1 MEPGANV
8 ELALL
13 IGRLLLAAVFL
24 LAGVAKYADPKGTS
38 KAFTEFGL
46 PRALA
51 AFVAMVLPFVEAG
64 VAIAL
69 VPVASAWY
77 GACGALALLGIFIVG
92 IVFVMVRGR
101 KPDCRCFGQLHSAPV
116 GATTLIR
123 NGILGALAGWLV
135 WMGPARVGPSVWRHV
150 RAAGENEQRLVAV
163 AAFIFCFLIWRA
175 LRQRGAGEE
184 DKAVLGGS
192 LFDWGDDEESTEEV
206 SPADASSADTMPS
219 APAPKPQPRPRAPA
233 PQPRP
238 RDPVLQKIIEA
249 GTGWPVGTLAP
260 AFRLPDLTGE
270 QHSLHSLLEPG
281 KVNFLV
287 FSSPHCESC
296 RALWPY
302 LGRWSR
308 EYGQALN
315 LILISRGSE
324 TEKLAQQNGIEMSRV
339 LLQQEFEISD
349 VYGVTSTPAAVLVGA
364 DGRIQSPLAVG
375 REEIQKLMGRAQPA
389 SSSWYAD
396 TSKEKHA

>member
-1 MEPGANV
+1 M

-13 IGRLLLAAVFL
+13 VGRLLLAAVFL

-38 KAFTEFGL
+38 KAFTDFGL
-46 PRALA
+46 PRAIA
-51 AFVAMVLPFVEAG
+51 AFVALVLPVVEAG

-69 VPVASAWY
+69 VPAASAWY
-77 GACGALALLGIFIVG
+77 GACGALALLGIFMAG

-116 GATTLIR
+116 GPSTLIR
-123 NGILGALAGWLV
+123 NAVLGALAGWLV
-135 WMGPARVGPSVWRHV
+135 WRGPARIGPSVWQHLQS
-150 RAAGENEQRLVAV
+150 AGEDEKRLFFV
-163 AAFIFCFLIWRA
+163 AAVILCFLFWRA
-175 LRQRGAGEE
+175 LRQRGGGEE
-184 DKAVLGGS
+184 APAAVEGP
-192 LFDWGDDEESTEEV
+192 LFDWGEAEEET
-206 SPADASSADTMPS
+206 AAPS
-219 APAPKPQPRPRAPA
+219 EPTRKTNARPRSPA
-233 PQPRP
+233 PQPPP
-238 RDPVLQKIIEA
+238 RDPALQKIIEA

-270 QHSLHSLLEPG
+270 PHSLHSLLESG

-287 FSSPHCESC
+287 FSSPHCEPC

-308 EYGQALN
+308 EQGQALN
-315 LILISRGSE
+315 LIVVSRDGTDS
-324 TEKLAQQNGIEMSRV
+324 LAKQNAVEMSRV

-349 VYGVTSTPAAVLVGA
+349 AYGVSSTPAAVVLGA
-364 DGRIQSPLAVG
+364 DGRIQSQLAVG
-375 REEIQKLMGRAQPA
+375 REEIQKLIARAQNV

>member
-1 MEPGANV
+1 M

-24 LAGVAKYADPKGTS
+24 LAGVAKYADPKGTT
-38 KAFTEFGL
+38 KAFTDFGL

-51 AFVAMVLPFVEAG
+51 AFVALILPVVEAG

-77 GACGALALLGIFIVG
+77 GACGALALLGIFMAG
-92 IVFVMVRGR
+92 IVAAMVRGR

-116 GATTLIR
+116 GRSTLIR

-135 WMGPARVGPSVWRHV
+135 WMGPSYIGPPVWQHLKS
-150 RAAGENEQRLVAV
+150 AGEDEQRLFGV
-163 AAFIFCFLIWRA
+163 AAAILCFLLWRA
-175 LRQRGAGEE
+175 LRQRGSGEE
-184 DKAVLGGS
+184 TAAVEGP
-192 LFDWGDDEESTEEV
+192 LFDWGDDEKSTEQ
-206 SPADASSADTMPS
+206 ASSEQASSEPAENAAPS

-233 PQPRP
+233 TQPRP
-238 RDPVLQKIIEA
+238 RDPALQKIIEA

-260 AFRLPDLTGE
+260 AFRLPDLTGQ
-270 QHSLHSLLEPG
+270 QHSLHALLESG
-281 KVNFLV
+281 KINFLV

-302 LGRWSR
+302 LSRWSR

-315 LILISRGSE
+315 LIVVSRAG
-324 TEKLAQQNGIEMSRV
+324 TENVAKQNGIEMSRV

-349 VYGVTSTPAAVLVGA
+349 AYGAISTPAAVLLGA
-364 DGRIQSPLAVG
+364 DGRIQSQLAVG
-375 REEIQKLMGRAQPA
+375 REEIQKLIARTQTS

>member
-1 MEPGANV
+1 MTVEPAQNV

-24 LAGVAKYADPKGTS
+24 LAGIAKYSDPHGTT
-38 KAFTEFGL
+38 KAFTDFGL

-51 AFVAMVLPFVEAG
+51 AFAAMVLPFVEAG

-77 GACGALALLGIFIVG
+77 GACAALALLGIFIGG
-92 IVFVMVRGR
+92 IIFMMARGR

-116 GATTLIR
+116 GVSTLIR

-135 WMGPARVGPSVWRHV
+135 WRGPSHVGPAVWQHL
-150 RAAGENEQRLVAV
+150 RAAGDNEQRLFFV
-163 AAFIFCFLIWRA
+163 AAVIVCFLFWRA
-175 LRQRGAGEE
+175 LRQRSGGEQTA
-184 DKAVLGGS
+184 AVEGP
-192 LFDWGDDEESTEEV
+192 LFDWGEEEESAESET
-206 SPADASSADTMPS
+206 PS
-219 APAPKPQPRPRAPA
+219 APAPKPQARQRAQA

-238 RDPVLQKIIEA
+238 RDAALQKVMEA
-249 GTGWPVGTLAP
+249 GTGWPLGTLAP
-260 AFRLPDLTGE
+260 AFRLPNLAGE
-270 QHSLHSLLEPG
+270 QRSLHSLLEPG
-281 KVNFLV
+281 KITFLV

-308 EYGQALN
+308 EYAQALS
-315 LILISRGSE
+315 LIVVSRGAD
-324 TEKLAQQNGIEMSRV
+324 TEKLAKQNGIEMSRV

-349 VYGVTSTPAAVLVGA
+349 AYGVSSTPAVVLVSA
-364 DGRIQSPLAVG
+364 DGRIQSQLAVG
-375 REEIQKLMGRAQPA
+375 REEIQKLLARSITRPQPA

>member
-1 MEPGANV
+1 M

-24 LAGVAKYADPKGTS
+24 LAGVAKYADPKGTT
-38 KAFTEFGL
+38 KAFTDFGL
-46 PRALA
+46 PRVPA
-51 AFVAMVLPFVEAG
+51 AFVALVLPVVEAG

-69 VPVASAWY
+69 IPVASAWY
-77 GACGALALLGIFIVG
+77 GACGALALLGIFIGG
-92 IVFVMVRGR
+92 IVFAMVRGR

-116 GATTLIR
+116 GRSTLIR
-123 NGILGALAGWLV
+123 NGVLGALAGWLV
-135 WMGPARVGPSVWRHV
+135 WMGPAHVGPSVWQHLE
-150 RAAGENEQRLVAV
+150 AAGDDERRLFFV
-163 AAFIFCFLIWRA
+163 AAVILCFLFWRA
-175 LRQRGAGEE
+175 LRQRSGEE
-184 DKAVLGGS
+184 KTAAVEGP
-192 LFDWGDDEESTEEV
+192 LFDWGDEEDSSE
-206 SPADASSADTMPS
+206 PAASEAASSDSDNDTPS
-219 APAPKPQPRPRAPA
+219 TPAPKPQPRPRAPA

-238 RDPVLQKIIEA
+238 RDPVLQNIIDM
-249 GTGWPVGTLAP
+249 GIGWPVGTLAP
-260 AFRLPDLTGE
+260 AFRLPDLAGE
-270 QHSLHSLLEPG
+270 QHSLHALLESG

-296 RALWPY
+296 RALWPD

-315 LILISRGSE
+315 LIVVSSGSG
-324 TEKLAQQNGIEMSRV
+324 TEKLAKQNGVEMSRV

-349 VYGVTSTPAAVLVGA
+349 AYGVSSTPAAVLVGG
-364 DGRIQSPLAVG
+364 DGRIRSELRVG
-375 REEIQKLMGRAQPA
+375 REEIQKLIGGAQIA

>member
-1 MEPGANV
+1 M

-24 LAGVAKYADPKGTS
+24 LAGVAKYSDPKGTS
-38 KAFTEFGL
+38 KAFTDFGL
-46 PRALA
+46 PRAMAALA
-51 AFVAMVLPFVEAG
+51 ALVLPVVEAG

-69 VPVASAWY
+69 VPAASAWY
-77 GACGALALLGIFIVG
+77 GACGALALLGIFIGG
-92 IVFVMVRGR
+92 IVFAMVRGR

-116 GATTLIR
+116 GRSTLIR
-123 NGILGALAGWLV
+123 NGVLGVLAGWLV
-135 WMGPARVGPSVWRHV
+135 WVGPAHMGPSVWRHLE
-150 RAAGENEQRLVAV
+150 AAGDDERRLFFV
-163 AAFIFCFLIWRA
+163 AAVILCFLFWRA
-175 LRQRGAGEE
+175 LRQRGAEE
-184 DKAVLGGS
+184 EATAAVEGPW
-192 LFDWGDDEESTEEV
+192 FDWDDEEEEAV
-206 SPADASSADTMPS
+206 APS
-219 APAPKPQPRPRAPA
+219 VPAPKPQPRPRAPV
-233 PQPRP
+233 PEPKP

-249 GTGWPVGTLAP
+249 GIGWPVGTPAP
-260 AFRLPDLTGE
+260 AFTLPDLTGE
-270 QHSLHSLLEPG
+270 QRSSQSSLEPG
-281 KVNFLV
+281 KTTFLV

-315 LILISRGSE
+315 LIVVSRGPG
-324 TEKLAQQNGIEMSRV
+324 TENLAKQNGVEMSRV

-349 VYGVTSTPAAVLVGA
+349 AYGVNSTPAALLVGS
-364 DGRIQSPLAVG
+364 DGRIQSHLAVG
-375 REEIQKLMGRAQPA
+375 REEIQKLIAAAQPA